1 MQTNQQLTTLLKEIG
16 KNFISRNI
24 DKYVSYNKISES
36 MNNKTYIS
44 TIDYDSNLDEALK
57 KVSQNIDLKAVDFLD
72 DCYSI
77 LDLLNISYNQL
88 LIGQANYILI
98 NKGQTNMLKLTNNTN
113 PESNI
118 AICVDTDS
126 VKRDLIDEY
135 KKRNNIMS
143 QRQIVIIGSVICC
156 VILHRFYQYI

>member
-1 MQTNQQLTTLLKEIG
+1 
-16 KNFISRNI
+16 
-24 DKYVSYNKISES
+24 

-98 NKGQTNMLKLTNNTN
+98 NKGQTNMLKLTN
-113 PESNI
+113 
-118 AICVDTDS
+118 
-126 VKRDLIDEY
+126 K
-135 KKRNNIMS
+135 
-143 QRQIVIIGSVICC
+143 
-156 VILHRFYQYI
+156 